1 MSCASFFTAILKNS
15 GYRQHKSPKDHIGCD
30 NCSQTGIHL
39 SKIRCSRIPEIVLR
53 NTELFESICVG
64 CSPIAFEIGSGGERR
79 VLDVAFEKY
88 RIEETALLTLVA
100 RADPECFQLLEAL
113 CISKCHVDQA
123 IFSQSILGDEI
134 ARQLARSVS
143 RGCKHV
149 RALALLHCR
158 ITACGV
164 QLLSKGLLIHA
175 ALRILDLSHN
185 CCGSS
190 GAESLAD
197 LVRNCPALKTL
208 RLRENGIGPNGAAA
222 LAAALYTSLPPTYS
236 DEYREEGLE
245 TLDLSINHVGD
256 HGAACLARA
265 LERNCTLLV
274 LDISLNNVSPS
285 GVKRAVEALER
296 NRTLHQMLVR
306 VATHGPEQTAAMEA
320 LRLQVASAPWAY
332 R

>member
-134 ARQLARSVS
+134 ARQLAPVGASMFAPS
-143 RGCKHV
+143 LFC
-149 RALALLHCR
+149 
-158 ITACGV
+158 T
-164 QLLSKGLLIHA
+164 
-175 ALRILDLSHN
+175 
-185 CCGSS
+185 
-190 GAESLAD
+190 AESQP
-197 LVRNCPALKTL
+197 VGCNCYQK
-208 RLRENGIGPNGAAA
+208 
-222 LAAALYTSLPPTYS
+222 
-236 DEYREEGLE
+236 
-245 TLDLSINHVGD
+245 
-256 HGAACLARA
+256 AC
-265 LERNCTLLV
+265 
-274 LDISLNNVSPS
+274 
-285 GVKRAVEALER
+285 
-296 NRTLHQMLVR
+296 
-306 VATHGPEQTAAMEA
+306 
-320 LRLQVASAPWAY
+320 
-332 R
+332 

>member
-1 MSCASFFTAILKNS
+1 MSCTSFVTAFLKNR
-15 GYRQHKSPKDHIGCD
+15 GQRQDKTPKDRKVRD
-30 NCSQTGIHL
+30 KWSQTGLHL
-39 SKIRCSRIPEIVLR
+39 SKIRCSRIPDIVLR
-53 NTELFESICVG
+53 NTELFESICVDG
-64 CSPIAFEIGSGGERR
+64 SSIAFEIGSNGNKGLLEI
-79 VLDVAFEKY
+79 AYEGY
-88 RIEETALLTLVA
+88 RFEETALLTLVA

-113 CISKCHVDQA
+113 CISKCRVDQA
-123 IFSQSILGDEI
+123 IFTQSILGDEI

-149 RALALLHCR
+149 RALALLHSR

-164 QLLSKGLLIHA
+164 QLLSNGLQVHA

-208 RLRENGIGPNGAAA
+208 RLRENRIGPNGAAA
-222 LAAALYTSLPPTYS
+222 LAAALCTSLPS
-236 DEYREEGLE
+236 SADENRGQGLE
-245 TLDLSINHVGD
+245 TLDLSVNNVGD
-256 HGAACLARA
+256 HGAVCLARA

-274 LDISLNNVSPS
+274 LDVSLNNVSPS
-285 GVKRAVEALER
+285 GVKRAVNALER
-296 NRTLHQMLVR
+296 NRTLQQMLVR
-306 VATHGPEQTAAMEA
+306 MATHGPEQEAAMEA
-320 LRLQVASAPWAY
+320 LRLQVKNAPWAY

>member
-1 MSCASFFTAILKNS
+1 MSCTSFVTAFLKNR
-15 GYRQHKSPKDHIGCD
+15 GQRQDKTPKDRKVRD
-30 NCSQTGIHL
+30 KWSQTGLHL
-39 SKIRCSRIPEIVLR
+39 SKIRCSRIPDIVLR
-53 NTELFESICVG
+53 NTELFESICVDG
-64 CSPIAFEIGSGGERR
+64 SSIAFEIGSNGNKGLLEIACEGYR
-79 VLDVAFEKY
+79 FEGA
-88 RIEETALLTLVA
+88 ALLTLVA

-113 CISKCHVDQA
+113 CISKCRVDQA
-123 IFSQSILGDEI
+123 IFTQSILGDEI